1 MRKWITGLALV
12 ALAGCGDDPVEP
24 VAKYEHSI
32 RLEITW
38 PLAAHPAIQDAS
50 FATHSP
56 GPGCFITFGACSDQ
70 SQWDF
75 DSAGHVEVRFID
87 GCTAGEVISSS
98 KDEVTGIISGAQ
110 VLAYNPVAD
119 DYCRLTLEYVCQE
132 GLQQVLIEAPEDNDN
147 PACERPAD
155 ELRLRL

>member
-1 MRKWITGLALV
+1 MRKWLVGLLLV
-12 ALAGCGDDPVEP
+12 VFAGCGGDPVEP

-38 PLAAHPAIQDAS
+38 PLAAHSAVQDAK
-50 FATHSP
+50 FATHS
-56 GPGCFITFGACSDQ
+56 GIGCGVAEGACADQ
-70 SQWDF
+70 WVWDF

-87 GCTAGEVISSS
+87 GCTAGEVISSYTS
-98 KDEVTGIISGAQ
+98 EDTGFIIGAF
-110 VLAYNPVAD
+110 VSAYNSVAD

-147 PACERPAD
+147 PACERPVD